1 MFAGIKDLIVQG
13 GWAMYPLVFCSIL
26 MVGVIIEKAWLFI
39 YSRVD
44 LDELM
49 DTIRDSLERGKV
61 DDALSACMATRGPV
75 ARVLKNGLL
84 LHGSPRAEVEETLER
99 VKMIQLAF
107 LDKHLA
113 ILGTIGAL
121 APFIG
126 LFGTVL
132 GIQDAFH
139 QIGMQGQTGLAVVG
153 SGISEALIAT
163 ATGLGVAI
171 LAVVANNIFQK
182 WVDGFALEMDLAAAE
197 LLHLMSRSN
206 YHGDF

>member
-1 MFAGIKDLIVQG
+1 MFAGIGELFARG
-13 GWAMYPLVFCSIL
+13 GWAMYPLALCSIL
-26 MVGVIIEKAWLFI
+26 MIAVAIEKAWLFL
-39 YSRVD
+39 YAQVD

-49 DTIRDSLERGKV
+49 DLIRDALERGKV

-84 LHGSPRAEVEETLER
+84 LHGSPRAEVEDTLER
-99 VKMIQLAF
+99 VKMAQLAF
-107 LDKHLA
+107 LERRLA
-113 ILGTIGAL
+113 ILGTIGAVS
-121 APFIG
+121 PFIG

-139 QIGMQGQTGLAVVG
+139 RIGVEGQTGLAVVG
-153 SGISEALIAT
+153 PGISEALIAT
-163 ATGLGVAI
+163 AAGLAVAI
-171 LAVVANNIFQK
+171 IAVVANNIFQK

-197 LLHLMSRSN
+197 LMHLMSRSS

>member
-1 MFAGIKDLIVQG
+1 MFAGIGELFARG
-13 GWAMYPLVFCSIL
+13 GWAMYPLALCSIL
-26 MVGVIIEKAWLFI
+26 MIAVAIEKAWLFL
-39 YSRVD
+39 YAQVD

-49 DTIRDSLERGKV
+49 DLIRDALERGKV

-84 LHGSPRAEVEETLER
+84 LHGSPRAEVEDTLER
-99 VKMIQLAF
+99 VKMAQLAF
-107 LDKHLA
+107 LERRLA
-113 ILGTIGAL
+113 ILGTIGAVS
-121 APFIG
+121 PFIG

-139 QIGMQGQTGLAVVG
+139 RIGVEGQTGLAVVG
-153 SGISEALIAT
+153 PGISEALIAT
-163 ATGLGVAI
+163 AAGLAVAI
-171 LAVVANNIFQK
+171 IAVVANNIFQK

-197 LLHLMSRSN
+197 LVHLMSRSS